1 LRFSFAT
8 GIGIAVA
15 VAIYEMTLKQCC
27 VAGFFCP
34 RFHSLWAEAKGT
46 LEFESLIYQ
55 IGCRPW
61 RFASPPFAPLVG
73 PPAGQL
79 SLVEDE
85 EDSQHIG

>member
-46 LEFESLIYQ
+46 LEFESLIY
-55 IGCRPW
+55 
-61 RFASPPFAPLVG
+61 PPFAPLVG